1 MSRVALAWPLCALA
15 LLVWGCDDQPD
26 PENIPFEGVDV
37 NAAGDPRKAADTTP
51 TASASSTSKPKV
63 KYRPGSGTAPKKPA
77 GSITGCCAALSAAV
91 KTAKDQGA
99 RAMYGQAA
107 AVCYRKNKDV
117 EAGKLEPAQAMSQV
131 RSSLLDEAP
140 AACR

>member
-1 MSRVALAWPLCALA
+1 MSRAALAWPLCALA
-15 LLVWGCDDQPD
+15 LWVWGCDDQPD

-37 NAAGDPRKAADTTP
+37 NAAGDPRKSPVESTP
-51 TASASSTSKPKV
+51 TASASATAKPKPRV
-63 KYRPGSGTAPKKPA
+63 RYGSGTKKPT

-107 AVCYRKNKDV
+107 AVCYRKSKEV
-117 EAGKLEPAQAMSQV
+117 EAGKLEAVQAKSQV